1 MENSSLF
8 AQIRSKYTEMTSV
21 ERIIA
26 DYFLNGPSLEN
37 IDPSQITAQLFVS
50 KASLSRFA
58 QKLGFDGFREFV
70 YQYKAEAESRF
81 QLETLHPSDRKVC
94 EDYAFI
100 LNEALKNID
109 SRSLE
114 KAVALICS
122 SKRILIYGDGLSG
135 YAAGEFMIRFKRL
148 GFPVEACTNDF
159 MMQTNSAI
167 VEPTTLVIGI
177 SLSGNTKNTMLGL
190 KKAHNN
196 GAKTLLISSRR
207 DKKYKFDVILYAV
220 SLPQMNTGMLISP
233 QLPILLIIDL
243 LFNRIVAMDSG
254 AYIANYHDTLDA
266 LMHNKEELP
275 PYISGKRP

>member
-26 DYFLNGPSLEN
+26 DYFLNNPTLEN
-37 IDPSQITAQLFVS
+37 IDPSQIAANLFVS

-70 YQYKAEAESRF
+70 YQYKTEEEARF
-81 QLETLHPSDRKVC
+81 QLDSLPSSDREVY
-94 EDYAFI
+94 EDYSFI
-100 LNEALKNID
+100 LKEALKNID
-109 SRSLE
+109 SRSLD

-159 MMQTNSAI
+159 MMQTNSSI
-167 VEPTTLVIGI
+167 VESTTLVIGI
-177 SLSGNTKNTMLGL
+177 SLSGSTKNTMLGL

-196 GAKTLLISSRR
+196 GAKTLLITSHR
-207 DKKYKFDVILYAV
+207 DKKYKFDAILYAA
-220 SLPQMNTGMLISP
+220 SLPQMNTGLLISP
-233 QLPILLIIDL
+233 QLPILFIIDL
-243 LFNRIVAMDSG
+243 LFNRIAAEDSE
-254 AYIANYHDTLDA
+254 YIANYHDTLDA
-266 LMHNKEELP
+266 LKHNK
-275 PYISGKRP
+275 K